1 MRNSCRAVDRRASS
15 LVLWAGAQQSS
26 GGKAQRV
33 MEGIGFIA
41 LAIAAVLVGFFVVRQ
56 SKTKGRWGIG
66 SLNPACP
73 RCGTSMPAIR
83 RPASIAEAM
92 WGGWT
97 CPKCGCKVDKY
108 GHERAAR

>member
-1 MRNSCRAVDRRASS
+1 
-15 LVLWAGAQQSS
+15 
-26 GGKAQRV
+26 
-33 MEGIGFIA
+33 MEGIGCIA

-83 RPASIAEAM
+83 RPASIAGAM

-108 GHERAAR
+108 GHARAAR